1 MSWATQRKLLYL
13 LVFILA
19 FSVFV
24 LYLTYPLLNKAPTCV
39 DKKQNGSE
47 TGVDC
52 GGPCQNLCVEQM
64 AELNVK
70 WVRPFESTRGV
81 YDVVAYIENRN
92 IGAGVEK
99 LLYRIKL
106 YDDKNLFIGRRD
118 GKTSVGSNGVI
129 AIFEAGIRTGESVP
143 KKAFIE
149 FEDVVWTR
157 TNEKASAVNISIKS
171 KKLEN
176 ATTTPKLFV
185 EVYNE
190 SLFKLEDTDLVALVY
205 GFDDNVL
212 AVSSATID
220 SFKPRSTEDVYFTWL
235 NSIKK
240 DIARIEIVPHI
251 NPFVLSF

>member
-13 LVFILA
+13 LVFLLA
-19 FSVFV
+19 FGIFV
-24 LYLTYPLLNKAPTCV
+24 LYLIYPLLNKAPTCV

-47 TGVDC
+47 TGIDC

-64 AELNVK
+64 SELNVK
-70 WVRPFESTRGV
+70 WVRSFEATKGV

-92 IGAGVEK
+92 VGAGVQK

-106 YDDKNLFIGRRD
+106 YDEKNLFIGARD
-118 GKTSVGSNGVI
+118 GKTVVGSNGVI
-129 AIFEAGIRTGESVP
+129 AIFEGGIRTRESVP

-149 FEDVVWTR
+149 FEDVIWTR
-157 TNEKASAVNISIKS
+157 TNPKASTINISVKN

-190 SLFKLEDTDLVALVY
+190 SLYKLENTDLVALVY

-212 AVSSATID
+212 ATSKATID
-220 SFKPRSTEDVYFTWL
+220 SFKPRSTEEVYFTWL
-235 NSIKK
+235 NPIKENV
-240 DIARIEIVPHI
+240 ARIEIVPHI